1 MISPAMPY
9 SKKGVDVNGYNMA
22 VVDEGEGDPI
32 VFLHGNATSSY
43 MWRNIMP
50 HLAGLG
56 RLIAIDNIGQGDSDK
71 LKDTGDHSYSLAE
84 HRIYLDGALDA
95 LGVSD
100 NVTLVMHDWGRPPG
114 NRMGTTPR

>member
-1 MISPAMPY
+1 MISAEMPY
-9 SKKGVDVNGYNMA
+9 GKKKILVNGYQMA

-50 HLAGLG
+50 HLEGLG

-71 LKDTGDHSYSLAE
+71 LKD
-84 HRIYLDGALDA
+84 
-95 LGVSD
+95 
-100 NVTLVMHDWGRPPG
+100 
-114 NRMGTTPR
+114 